1 MAALLKEN
9 KTQADIAARRA
20 TLLEEGIAAGDIAD
34 WGQRT
39 KLRHPRPR
47 RQLPHLRVSGVTL
60 LTKTDATP
68 AYHPRIPNH

>member
-34 WGQRT
+34 
-39 KLRHPRPR
+39 
-47 RQLPHLRVSGVTL
+47 
-60 LTKTDATP
+60 
-68 AYHPRIPNH
+68 